1 MTILWTLSAC
11 MAWAVLSEP
20 SPPVSSHKKQSTRQ
34 APTDCFSVTFISF
47 WWQGLLVLVA
57 VVFAVVMTFIIF
69 KIVDAVLGM
78 RVEEKNEII
87 GLDLTQQSEA
97 AYTVIES
104 EEQIM
109 KLVIAIIQPH
119 KLEAVKRELEAVE
132 VNLMTVTNVVGQGR
146 QKGVTE
152 IYRGAKEAGGLI
164 NKVRLDIAVN
174 EAFVEPTIAAITKGA
189 HTGSVGD
196 GKIFV
201 VELADCIRLSSGER
215 GGVAIG

>member
-1 MTILWTLSAC
+1 
-11 MAWAVLSEP
+11 
-20 SPPVSSHKKQSTRQ
+20 
-34 APTDCFSVTFISF
+34 
-47 WWQGLLVLVA
+47 
-57 VVFAVVMTFIIF
+57 
-69 KIVDAVLGM
+69 
-78 RVEEKNEII
+78 
-87 GLDLTQQSEA
+87 
-97 AYTVIES
+97 
-104 EEQIM
+104 M

-152 IYRGAKEAGGLI
+152 IYRGAREAGGLL

-174 EAFVEPTIAAITKGA
+174 EDFVEPTIAAITRGA

-201 VELADCIRLSSGER
+201 VELAQCIRISTGER